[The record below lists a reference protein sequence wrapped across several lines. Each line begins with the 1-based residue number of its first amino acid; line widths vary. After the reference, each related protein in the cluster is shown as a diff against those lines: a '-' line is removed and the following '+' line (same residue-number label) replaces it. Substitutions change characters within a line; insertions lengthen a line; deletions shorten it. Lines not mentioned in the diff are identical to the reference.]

1 MNFLLDGRLSLI
13 TPEGVRLQLVP
24 AGPVVRAYAWV
35 IDFAAWGLGASILIS
50 VLGAIIPS
58 QKLFNGVTA
67 LLFFFAYWAYPV
79 LCEVYAGGR
88 TLGKQVLGLQ
98 VLRADGLPV
107 RWRESVLRN
116 LLMVADFLPL
126 FYASGLLAM
135 LCDRHFRRLGD
146 IVAGTQVVYRDKPP
160 KRVDMANA
168 APLPLPF
175 PLTPEQQRALADL
188 FARESR
194 LPHGRMLELADIA
207 EALTGREGEASLERL
222 RGMAAGLVR

>member
-1 MNFLLDGRLSLI
+1 MKSFLDGRLSLI
-13 TPEGVRLQLVP
+13 TPEGVRLQLTP
-24 AGPVVRAYAWV
+24 AGPAVRAYAWL
-35 IDFAAWGLGASILIS
+35 IDFAAWSFGAGTLASIL
-50 VLGAIIPS
+50 GAVIPS
-58 QKLFNGVTA
+58 QKLNGGLAA
-67 LLFFFAYWAYPV
+67 LLYFFAYWAYPV
-79 LCEVYAGGR
+79 LCEVYGGGR
-88 TLGKQVLGLQ
+88 TLGKFVIGLQ

-116 LLMVADFLPL
+116 LLLVADFLPML
-126 FYASGLLAM
+126 YASGLVAM

-160 KRVDMANA
+160 KRVEIPEA

-207 EALTGREGEASLERL
+207 EPLTGRSGEESLASL

>member
-1 MNFLLDGRLSLI
+1 MNFLLDGRLSLT

-24 AGPVVRAYAWV
+24 AGPVVRAYAWA
-35 IDFAAWGLGASILIS
+35 IDFVAWGMGASFLISILGA
-50 VLGAIIPS
+50 VIPS
-58 QKLFNGVTA
+58 PKLFSAVTA

-88 TLGKQVLGLQ
+88 TLGKHIIGLQ

-116 LLMVADFLPL
+116 LLLVADFLPL
-126 FYASGLLAM
+126 LYASGLLAM
-135 LCDRHFRRLGD
+135 LSDRHFRRLGD

-160 KRVDMANA
+160 KRVDVPDA

-194 LPHGRMLELADIA
+194 LPHARMLELADIA
-207 EALTGREGEASLERL
+207 EPLTGRDGDASLERL

>member
-24 AGPVVRAYAWV
+24 AGPVVRAYAWA

-194 LPHGRMLELADIA
+194 LPHGRMLELAGIA

>member
-24 AGPVVRAYAWV
+24 AGPVVRAYAWA
-35 IDFAAWGLGASILIS
+35 IDFAAWGMGASILIS
-50 VLGAIIPS
+50 ILGAIIPS
-58 QKLFNGVTA
+58 QKLFNGVTM

-88 TLGKQVLGLQ
+88 TLGKHVVGLQ
-98 VLRADGLPV
+98 VLRADGLPL

-126 FYASGLLAM
+126 MYASGLLSM

-160 KRVDMANA
+160 KRVEVPDA

-207 EALTGREGEASLERL
+207 EPLTGREGDASLERL

>member
-1 MNFLLDGRLSLI
+1 MNHLLDGRLSLI
-13 TPEGVRLQLVP
+13 TPEGVRLQLTP
-24 AGPVVRAYAWV
+24 AGPVVRAYAWA
-35 IDFAAWGLGASILIS
+35 IDFIAWAFATFILSAILGATLPSSKLSSGLFSI
-50 VLGAIIPS
+50 GAF
-58 QKLFNGVTA
+58 L
-67 LLFFFAYWAYPV
+67 AYWAYPV

-88 TLGKQVLGLQ
+88 TFGKHVFGLQ

-116 LLMVADFLPL
+116 LLLVADFLPM
-126 FYASGLLAM
+126 FYASGLVCM
-135 LCDRHFRRLGD
+135 LCDRHFRRMGD

-160 KRVDMANA
+160 KRVEAPTA

-188 FARESR
+188 FARENR

-207 EALTGREGEASLERL
+207 APLTGREGEASLERL

>member
-1 MNFLLDGRLSLI
+1 MTFLLDGRLSLT

-24 AGPVVRAYAWV
+24 AGPVVRAYAWA
-35 IDFAAWGLGASILIS
+35 IDAIVWGTASS
-50 VLGAIIPS
+50 VLIGLLGVVIPS
-58 QKLFNGVTA
+58 EKMFNGVA
-67 LLFFFAYWAYPV
+67 AVLYFLAYWSYPV
-79 LCEVYAGGR
+79 FCEIYAGGR
-88 TLGKQVLGLQ
+88 TLGKHVVGLQ

-116 LLMVADFLPL
+116 LLLVADFLPL
-126 FYASGLLAM
+126 LYASGLVSM

-160 KRVDMANA
+160 KRVDVPDA

-188 FARESR
+188 FARENR

-207 EALTGREGEASLERL
+207 APLTGREGEASLERL

>member
-24 AGPVVRAYAWV
+24 AGPVVRAYAWA

-126 FYASGLLAM
+126 LYASGLLAM

>member
-1 MNFLLDGRLSLI
+1 MTVLLDGRLSLT
-13 TPEGVRLQLVP
+13 TPEGVRLRLTP
-24 AGPVVRAYAWV
+24 AGPAVRAYAWA
-35 IDFAAWGLGASILIS
+35 IDFAAWS
-50 VLGAIIPS
+50 VGVFTAGSLLAALLPS
-58 QKLFNGVTA
+58 QRLFNGMMA
-67 LLFFFAYWAYPV
+67 LLVFFAYWAYPV
-79 LCEVYAGGR
+79 LCEVYGGGR
-88 TLGKQVLGLQ
+88 TLGKYVVGLQ

-116 LLMVADFLPL
+116 LLLVADFLPL
-126 FYASGLLAM
+126 MYATGLLSM

-160 KRVDMANA
+160 KREAVPDA

-188 FARESR
+188 FVRESR
-194 LPHGRMLELADIA
+194 LPYGRMLELADIA
-207 EALTGREGEASLERL
+207 EPLTGRDGEASLERL

>member
-1 MNFLLDGRLSLI
+1 MNPLLDGRLSLT
-13 TPEGVRLQLVP
+13 TPEGVRLQLTP
-24 AGPVVRAYAWV
+24 AGPAARAYAWS
-35 IDFAAWGLGASILIS
+35 IDFLAWAVGSAIIAAILGAT
-50 VLGAIIPS
+50 IPS
-58 QKLFNGVTA
+58 GKLSSGLFTLA
-67 LLFFFAYWAYPV
+67 LFLGYWAYPV

-88 TLGKQVLGLQ
+88 TLGKYVVGLH

-116 LLMVADFLPL
+116 LLLVADFLPMA
-126 FYASGLLAM
+126 YASGLVCM

-160 KRVDMANA
+160 KRTEVATA

-175 PLTPEQQRALADL
+175 PLTPDQQRALADL

-207 EALTGREGEASLERL
+207 APLTGREGEASLERL

>member
-1 MNFLLDGRLSLI
+1 MNYLLDGRLSLI

-24 AGPVVRAYAWV
+24 AGPVVRAYAWA
-35 IDFAAWGLGASILIS
+35 IDFAVWSIGASVLIGL
-50 VLGAIIPS
+50 LGAIIPS
-58 QKLFNGVTA
+58 EKLFNGVTA
-67 LLFFFAYWAYPV
+67 ILFFLAYWAYPV
-79 LCEVYAGGR
+79 ICEVYAGGR
-88 TLGKQVLGLQ
+88 TLGKHIIGLQ
-98 VLRADGLPV
+98 VLRADGLPL

-126 FYASGLLAM
+126 LYASGLLAM

-146 IVAGTQVVYRDKPP
+146 IVAGTQVVYRDKVSR
-160 KRVDMANA
+160 RVEVPDA

-194 LPHGRMLELADIA
+194 LPHARMLELADIA
-207 EALTGREGEASLERL
+207 EPLTGRDGDASLERL

>member
-1 MNFLLDGRLSLI
+1 MNFLLDGRLSLT

-24 AGPVVRAYAWV
+24 AGPVARAYAWT
-35 IDFAAWGLGASILIS
+35 IDFAAWAFGVGVLMSILGAL
-50 VLGAIIPS
+50 IPS
-58 QKLFNGVTA
+58 QKLNNGLAA
-67 LLFFFAYWAYPV
+67 LLLFFAYWAYPIV
-79 LCEVYAGGR
+79 CEVYAGGR
-88 TLGKQVLGLQ
+88 TLGKYVIGLQ
-98 VLRADGLPV
+98 VLRADGLPL

-116 LLMVADFLPL
+116 LLLVADFLPL
-126 FYASGLLAM
+126 MYATGLLSM

-160 KRVDMANA
+160 KRAEVPDA

-194 LPHGRMLELADIA
+194 LPYGRMLELADIA
-207 EALTGREGEASLERL
+207 EPLTGRDGEASLERL

>member
-1 MNFLLDGRLSLI
+1 MKSLLDGRLSLT
-13 TPEGVRLQLVP
+13 TPEGVRLQLTP
-24 AGPVVRAYAWV
+24 AGPVARAMAWA
-35 IDFAAWGLGASILIS
+35 IDFGAWTFGGFTLIA
-50 VLGAIIPS
+50 VLGAVIPNE
-58 QKLFNGVTA
+58 KLYTGIT
-67 LLFFFAYWAYPV
+67 LLVGFFAYWAYPV

-88 TLGKQVLGLQ
+88 TLGKYALGLQ

-116 LLMVADFLPL
+116 LLLVADFLPML
-126 FYASGLLAM
+126 YASGLICM

-146 IVAGTQVVYRDKPP
+146 IVAGTQVVYRDKPQP
-160 KRVDMANA
+160 RGKVSEA

-175 PLTPEQQRALADL
+175 PLTPDQQRALADL

-194 LPHGRMLELADIA
+194 LPPGRMLELADIA
-207 EALTGREGEASLERL
+207 EPLTGRTGDASLERL

>member
-24 AGPVVRAYAWV
+24 AGPVVRAYAWA

>member
-1 MNFLLDGRLSLI
+1 MNFLLDGRLSLT
-13 TPEGVRLQLVP
+13 TPEGVRLQLTP
-24 AGPVVRAYAWV
+24 AGPVARAYAWS
-35 IDFAAWGLGASILIS
+35 IDFLAWLVGSVILAATLGA
-50 VLGAIIPS
+50 VIPS
-58 QKLFNGVTA
+58 GKLSSGLFSVA
-67 LLFFFAYWAYPV
+67 LFLGYWAYPV

-88 TLGKQVLGLQ
+88 TLGKFVVGLQ

-116 LLMVADFLPL
+116 LLLVADFLPMA
-126 FYASGLLAM
+126 YASGLLCM

-160 KRVDMANA
+160 KRVDVPHA
-168 APLPLPF
+168 APLALPF
-175 PLTPEQQRALADL
+175 PLTPEQQRTLADL

-194 LPHGRMLELADIA
+194 LPHARMLELADIA
-207 EALTGREGEASLERL
+207 SPLTGREGEESLERL

>member
-1 MNFLLDGRLSLI
+1 MEYLLDGRLSLT
-13 TPEGVRLQLVP
+13 TPEGVRLQLTP
-24 AGPVVRAYAWV
+24 AGPAARAYAWA
-35 IDFAAWGLGASILIS
+35 IDFAAWSFGAATLAGI
-50 VLGAIIPS
+50 LGAIVSS
-58 QKLFNGVTA
+58 QKLYGGIAA
-67 LLFFFAYWAYPV
+67 LLYFFAYWAYPV

-88 TLGKQVLGLQ
+88 TLGKYVVGLQ

-116 LLMVADFLPL
+116 LLLVADFLPL
-126 FYASGLLAM
+126 MYASGLVSM

-160 KRVDMANA
+160 KRAGIPDA

-207 EALTGREGEASLERL
+207 APLTGREGEAALDAL
-222 RGMAAGLVR
+222 RGMAAGLAR

>member
-1 MNFLLDGRLSLI
+1 MNSLLDGRLSLT
-13 TPEGVRLQLVP
+13 TPEGVRLQLTP
-24 AGPVVRAYAWV
+24 AGPVVRAYAWA
-35 IDFAAWGLGASILIS
+35 IDFAAWSFGAGAVVSLLAAIL
-50 VLGAIIPS
+50 PS
-58 QKLFNGVTA
+58 QKLFNGVSA

-88 TLGKQVLGLQ
+88 TLGKFVVGLQ

-116 LLMVADFLPL
+116 LLLAADFLPML
-126 FYASGLLAM
+126 YATGLLSM
-135 LCDRHFRRLGD
+135 LCDRQFRRLGD
-146 IVAGTQVVYRDKPP
+146 MVAGSQVVYRDKPP
-160 KRVDMANA
+160 KRAAVAEA

-175 PLTPEQQRALADL
+175 PLTPDQQRALADL

-194 LPHGRMLELADIA
+194 LPYGRMLELADIA
-207 EALTGREGEASLERL
+207 EPLTGRAGEASLERL

>member
-1 MNFLLDGRLSLI
+1 MNHLLDGRLSLT
-13 TPEGVRLQLVP
+13 TPEGVRLQLTP
-24 AGPVVRAYAWV
+24 AGPAVRAYAWA
-35 IDFAAWGLGASILIS
+35 IDFAAWSFGAATVSTII
-50 VLGAIIPS
+50 GAVVSS
-58 QKLFNGVTA
+58 QKLNAGLAA
-67 LLFFFAYWAYPV
+67 LLYFFAYWAYPV

-88 TLGKQVLGLQ
+88 TLGKYVIGLQ

-116 LLMVADFLPL
+116 LLLVADFLPMM
-126 FYASGLLAM
+126 YASGLVAM

-160 KRVDMANA
+160 KRTEVPEA

-175 PLTPEQQRALADL
+175 PLTPDQHRALADL

-207 EALTGREGEASLERL
+207 EPLTGRDGEASLLTL
-222 RGMAAGLVR
+222 RGMAAGLAR

>member
-24 AGPVVRAYAWV
+24 AGPVVRAYAWA
-35 IDFAAWGLGASILIS
+35 IDFAAWGFGASVLIS

-58 QKLFNGVTA
+58 EKLFNGVTA

-126 FYASGLLAM
+126 CYASGLLSM

-160 KRVDMANA
+160 KRIAVADA

-175 PLTPEQQRALADL
+175 PLTPEQQRTLADL

-207 EALTGREGEASLERL
+207 EPLTGRQGEASLERL

>member
-1 MNFLLDGRLSLI
+1 MKPLLDGRLALT
-13 TPEGVRLQLVP
+13 TPEGVRLQLTP
-24 AGPVVRAYAWV
+24 AGPAVRAYAWA
-35 IDFAAWGLGASILIS
+35 IDFCAWTFGAATLASLLGA
-50 VLGAIIPS
+50 VLPS
-58 QKLFNGVTA
+58 SKLFSGLSA
-67 LLFFFAYWAYPV
+67 LLTFFAYWAYPV
-79 LCEVYAGGR
+79 LCEVYCGGR
-88 TLGKQVLGLQ
+88 TLGKYVVGLQ

-116 LLMVADFLPL
+116 LLLVADFLPML
-126 FYASGLLAM
+126 YASGLVCM
-135 LCDRHFRRLGD
+135 LCDVHFRRLGD
-146 IVAGTQVVYRDKPP
+146 IVAGTQVVYRDKPQP
-160 KRVDMANA
+160 RGAVADA

-207 EALTGREGEASLERL
+207 EPLTGRQGEESLARL

>member
-175 PLTPEQQRALADL
+175 PLTPEQQRALD
-188 FARESR
+188 RKS
-194 LPHGRMLELADIA
+194 
-207 EALTGREGEASLERL
+207 
-222 RGMAAGLVR
+222 VV

>member
-24 AGPVVRAYAWV
+24 AGPVVRAYAWA
-35 IDFAAWGLGASILIS
+35 IDFLAWGIGASVLLSIAS
-50 VLGAIIPS
+50 VLIPS
-58 QKLFNGVTA
+58 EKLYSGVAT
-67 LLFFFAYWAYPV
+67 LLWFFAYWAYPV
-79 LCEVYAGGR
+79 LCEIYANGR
-88 TLGKQVLGLQ
+88 TLGKHVVGLQ

-116 LLMVADFLPL
+116 LLLVADFLPL
-126 FYASGLLAM
+126 FYASGLVAM
-135 LCDRHFRRLGD
+135 LFDRQFRRLGD

-160 KRVDMANA
+160 KRVEVPDA

-194 LPHGRMLELADIA
+194 LPHGRMLELADFA
-207 EALTGREGEASLERL
+207 EPLTGRQGEASLERL

>member
-1 MNFLLDGRLSLI
+1 MNFLLDGRLSLT
-13 TPEGVRLQLVP
+13 TPEGVRLQLTP
-24 AGPVVRAYAWV
+24 AGPAVRAQAWA
-35 IDFAAWGLGASILIS
+35 IDFFAWSFGAGTIASLLAALLPSNKLVGGLS
-50 VLGAIIPS
+50 
-58 QKLFNGVTA
+58 A

-88 TLGKQVLGLQ
+88 TLGKYVMGLQ

-116 LLMVADFLPL
+116 LLLVADFLPL
-126 FYASGLLAM
+126 MYASGLVCM
-135 LCDRHFRRLGD
+135 LGDRHFRRLGD
-146 IVAGTQVVYRDKPP
+146 IVAGTQVVYREKAQ
-160 KRVDMANA
+160 KRVAVPDA

-207 EALTGREGEASLERL
+207 GPLTGREGEASLERL

>member
-1 MNFLLDGRLSLI
+1 MKSLLDGRLALT
-13 TPEGVRLQLVP
+13 TPEGVRLQLTP
-24 AGPVVRAYAWV
+24 AGPPARAMAWA
-35 IDFAAWGLGASILIS
+35 IDFCAWTFGSVTLAAL
-50 VLGAIIPS
+50 LGAIIPS
-58 QKLFNGVTA
+58 EKLYSGVT
-67 LLFFFAYWAYPV
+67 LLIAFFAYWAYPV

-88 TLGKQVLGLQ
+88 TLGKFVLGLQ

-116 LLMVADFLPL
+116 LLLVADFLPM
-126 FYASGLLAM
+126 FYASGLLSM

-146 IVAGTQVVYRDKPP
+146 IVAGTQVVYRDKPQP
-160 KRVDMANA
+160 RGKVSDA

-194 LPHGRMLELADIA
+194 LPYGRMLELADIA
-207 EALTGREGEASLERL
+207 EPLTGRVGEASLERL

>member
-1 MNFLLDGRLSLI
+1 MNFLLDGRLSLT
-13 TPEGVRLQLVP
+13 TPEGVRLQLTP
-24 AGPVVRAYAWV
+24 AGPVVRAYAWA
-35 IDFAAWGLGASILIS
+35 IDFLAWSVGAGIIAA

-58 QKLFNGVTA
+58 GKLSGGLFSIA
-67 LLFFFAYWAYPV
+67 LFLAYWAYPV

-88 TLGKQVLGLQ
+88 TLGKYVVGLQ
-98 VLRADGLPV
+98 VLRADGLPL

-116 LLMVADFLPL
+116 LLLVADFLPIM
-126 FYASGLLAM
+126 YASGLVCM

-160 KRVDMANA
+160 KRVDVPEA

-175 PLTPEQQRALADL
+175 PLTPDQQRALADL

-207 EALTGREGEASLERL
+207 APLTGREGEESLERL